1 MTRTLGLIS
10 GYIFGQYILPGRGLT
25 KFYMALISCTNS
37 TAFQLL
43 LIQTLKETLGLMK
56 PLVPDLQF
64 QLTIEDRGIYY
75 IMLTSAVSTI
85 FLWSFAYLY
94 FS

>member
-1 MTRTLGLIS
+1 LGLIS

-43 LIQTLKETLGLMK
+43 LIQTFYKNFIDFKNTFTYK
-56 PLVPDLQF
+56 H
-64 QLTIEDRGIYY
+64 
-75 IMLTSAVSTI
+75 
-85 FLWSFAYLY
+85 
-94 FS
+94 